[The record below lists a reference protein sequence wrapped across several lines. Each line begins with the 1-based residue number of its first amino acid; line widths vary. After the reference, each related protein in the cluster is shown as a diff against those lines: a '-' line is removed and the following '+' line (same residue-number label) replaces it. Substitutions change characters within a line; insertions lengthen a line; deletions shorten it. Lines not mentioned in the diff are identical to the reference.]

1 MDNRALIIGGGITG
15 LSAAYYL
22 NKAGFRATV
31 VEKSPTLGG
40 IIHTEKIQGCLLETG
55 PDSFMAAKPWAM
67 ELIRE
72 VGLAEEVINSND
84 HLRITYVLKKGKLI
98 PLPDGM
104 MMMVPTKKWPLITTR
119 LLSWPCK
126 IRMGMELFRKADG
139 AREDRS
145 VADFLID
152 HYGQEALDYLA
163 EPLLAGVYGG
173 DPKLLSVNSVLTRFV
188 EIEAKYGSLSRG
200 VLQMPKPKGSGS
212 GGSLFRTL
220 KGGLG
225 QLIDKLVPAA
235 DVVRG
240 EAQAIQRTASGYR
253 VRVDGNWVE
262 TAQIFIGAPAYVAA
276 KLLTPFDG
284 ALSGLLN
291 TIPYNSSMTLSLG
304 YDKKTFDHP
313 LKGFG
318 FLVPKLERKRLKA
331 CTWVN
336 NKFDFR
342 AAEDKI
348 LLRCFLGGDSFN
360 ESDDSLAQ
368 IAQEELRE
376 IMGFQAKPV
385 FHHVGRWPDSMAQYT
400 VGHKKR
406 VDQIKALMGQL
417 PGIAIGGNGYNGIGV
432 PDCIH
437 SGKEA
442 AQNIA
447 QQLGAGAGS
456 RPALQTAP

>member
-1 MDNRALIIGGGITG
+1 MENRALVIGGGITG

-22 NKAGFRATV
+22 NKAGFRATI

-40 IIHTEKIQGCLLETG
+40 IIHTEKVQGCLLETG

-72 VGLAEEVINSND
+72 VGLADEVINSND
-84 HLRITYVLKKGKLI
+84 HLRVTYILKKGKLI

-104 MMMVPTKKWPLITTR
+104 MMMVPTKKWPLITTS
-119 LLSWPCK
+119 LLSWTCK
-126 IRMGMELFRKADG
+126 IRIGMELFRKASGPRD
-139 AREDRS
+139 DRS

-173 DPKLLSVNSVLTRFV
+173 DPKLLSVNSVLSRFV

-200 VLQMPKPKGSGS
+200 VLQIPKPQGSGS

-225 QLIDKLVPAA
+225 TLIDKLVPSA
-235 DVVRG
+235 DAVQG
-240 EAQAIQRTASGYR
+240 EAQAIERTPSGYR
-253 VRVDGNWVE
+253 VRVGGSWIE
-262 TAQIFIGAPAYVAA
+262 TEQIFIGAPAYVAG
-276 KLLTPFDG
+276 KLLMPFNG

-291 TIPYNSSMTLSLG
+291 SIPYNSSMTLSLG

-318 FLVPKLERKRLKA
+318 FLVPKRERQHLKA

-336 NKFDFR
+336 NKFNFR
-342 AAEDKI
+342 AADDKI
-348 LLRCFLGGDSFN
+348 LLRCFFGGESLS
-360 ESDDSLAQ
+360 ESDESIVQ
-368 IAQEELRE
+368 IAQKEVST
-376 IMGFQAKPV
+376 IMGFKAQPV
-385 FHHVGRWPDSMAQYT
+385 FSNIARWPDSMAQYT
-400 VGHKKR
+400 VGHKQR
-406 VDQIKALMGQL
+406 VDQIKALMHEL

-442 AQNIA
+442 AKSMA
-447 QQLGAGAGS
+447 EQLTSAAATQAAA
-456 RPALQTAP
+456 R